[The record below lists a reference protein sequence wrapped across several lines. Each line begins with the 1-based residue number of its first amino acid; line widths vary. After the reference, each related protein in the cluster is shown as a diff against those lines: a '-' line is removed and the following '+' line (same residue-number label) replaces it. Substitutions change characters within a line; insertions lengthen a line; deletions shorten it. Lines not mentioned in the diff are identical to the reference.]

1 MSDQLRMTREDVMT
15 ALSLLNAHGM
25 ITCTF
30 VGSLVIFRLKET
42 QALGQDAAPDKAEKA
57 EKPARKKQPALA

>member
-1 MSDQLRMTREDVMT
+1 MTREEVMT

-42 QALGQDAAPDKAEKA
+42 QALGQEQAA
-57 EKPARKKQPALA
+57 EKPSRKKQVA